1 MMNLLRDFFEAL
13 TYKTRARAEYE
24 QAIEKANERLKWYLD
39 CRVVNI
45 DYNTITNDE
54 VVKHAKMLAWHV
66 MNHPTFKTFVVSD
79 NSRDTYWMPRDDYG
93 FEVKLTESNMLLVA
107 ATNTL
112 SLLLEK
118 TTVREDRTLVQD
130 LVTKFSFNDITV
142 TALVKDYVSARS
154 YAAKFYMDDKIYGL
168 EYGRLT
174 EEVAFI

>member
-1 MMNLLRDFFEAL
+1 MN
-13 TYKTRARAEYE
+13 
-24 QAIEKANERLKWYLD
+24 Q
-39 CRVVNI
+39 
-45 DYNTITNDE
+45 
-54 VVKHAKMLAWHV
+54 
-66 MNHPTFKTFVVSD
+66 PTFKPFVVSD